1 MADGEKSVK
10 FAASGGIPK
19 PKRTK
24 RDTIINLAEFAGL
37 KPKAKPVF
45 TEEQMG
51 RGATFNVSDFDPD
64 EAGEG
69 ALTDFERNIYNKL
82 RPIARQNGKIGIHEL
97 YTVIDQMAKAEK
109 EASFFTR
116 LFMASLVIVVMLVCV
131 NAGVTSALVAASKD
145 TYAGSGAMFSNA
157 AGGVIKTAP
166 STVALPLLA
175 APVLRT
181 EQLRAVDFLTVKV
194 ASTDGPPGGYGAS
207 GTGWQKTVT
216 YRITSVH
223 SYDDTAIT
231 FGTDTGDEIRVW
243 HGKARVHIS
252 DGKGGFSKVLETC
265 ANDIGCAAFAVDDK
279 DAANEVLDQAT
290 QALKNRGYMDEAG
303 AIERRRDRRLQSGLG
318 EECTDVEAQLEIL
331 LNTPP
336 GSPPPLPPSPPP
348 YFYVESTP
356 HVPPPPP
363 PEPPGNPPPPPSPP
377 PTRYAAVTW
386 GEAGYSDSRPLT
398 FEYDDVIEVVANTF
412 AFAAIR
418 QDRTVIAWG
427 ADDAGG
433 DIEAPERKML
443 YEVESISHTNAAFAA
458 IRRGGAVV
466 TWGKAKDGG
475 DSSAV
480 ANYLIDIKFIAANAV
495 AFAAV
500 SSRGML
506 RATWGVSDAGGTVGG
521 TSKAVLLEKPIKE
534 IKGALYAFAALLE
547 DGTVQAWGWD
557 GGGGAIPAAIQES
570 LYNLERKGND
580 VQDGFDTIVEITA
593 SHSAFAART
602 TLGKVIAWGDAEAGG
617 DTSGDTATRL
627 ANCNVKSIAATHYAF
642 AALCE
647 DGSIVPWGDEVSGG
661 SYQKALDALGGASVA
676 MLVGNNQAFAA
687 ITVGGGTVVAWG
699 MERYG
704 GDKNAVGDRLAEIAP
719 IANVVA
725 AEYAFAAVSSEGK
738 VVAWGDPASGGDSAF
753 VSDQLDGGVKEV
765 VATEAAFAA
774 LKDDGSVVTWGDH
787 NAGGSSRLVSN
798 VLDRRGVNKIVASGS
813 SFTALR
819 TIF

>member
-1 MADGEKSVK
+1 
-10 FAASGGIPK
+10 
-19 PKRTK
+19 
-24 RDTIINLAEFAGL
+24 
-37 KPKAKPVF
+37 
-45 TEEQMG
+45 
-51 RGATFNVSDFDPD
+51 
-64 EAGEG
+64 
-69 ALTDFERNIYNKL
+69 
-82 RPIARQNGKIGIHEL
+82 
-97 YTVIDQMAKAEK
+97 
-109 EASFFTR
+109 
-116 LFMASLVIVVMLVCV
+116 
-131 NAGVTSALVAASKD
+131 
-145 TYAGSGAMFSNA
+145 
-157 AGGVIKTAP
+157 
-166 STVALPLLA
+166 
-175 APVLRT
+175 
-181 EQLRAVDFLTVKV
+181 
-194 ASTDGPPGGYGAS
+194 
-207 GTGWQKTVT
+207 
-216 YRITSVH
+216 
-223 SYDDTAIT
+223 
-231 FGTDTGDEIRVW
+231 
-243 HGKARVHIS
+243 
-252 DGKGGFSKVLETC
+252 
-265 ANDIGCAAFAVDDK
+265 
-279 DAANEVLDQAT
+279 
-290 QALKNRGYMDEAG
+290 
-303 AIERRRDRRLQSGLG
+303 
-318 EECTDVEAQLEIL
+318 
-331 LNTPP
+331 
-336 GSPPPLPPSPPP
+336 
-348 YFYVESTP
+348 
-356 HVPPPPP
+356 
-363 PEPPGNPPPPPSPP
+363 
-377 PTRYAAVTW
+377 
-386 GEAGYSDSRPLT
+386 
-398 FEYDDVIEVVANTF
+398 
-412 AFAAIR
+412 
-418 QDRTVIAWG
+418 
-427 ADDAGG
+427 
-433 DIEAPERKML
+433 ML
-443 YEVESISHTNAAFAA
+443 YEVEPISHTNAAFAA

-521 TSKAVLLEKPIKE
+521 TSKVRYLAITPRAARARHHAHTMHTLCTHHAHTMHMLDHACPPCNPTRAQAVLLEKPIKE

-725 AEYAFAAVSSEGK
+725 AEYAFAAVSSKGK